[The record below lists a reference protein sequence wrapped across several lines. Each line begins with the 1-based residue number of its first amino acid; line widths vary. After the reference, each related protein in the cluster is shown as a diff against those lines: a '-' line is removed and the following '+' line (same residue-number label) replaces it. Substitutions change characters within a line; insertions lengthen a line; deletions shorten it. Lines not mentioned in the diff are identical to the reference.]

1 MFLELV
7 YFFVKYLRE
16 KLSVK
21 IIIIE
26 NAGDIKFSYFVVVI
40 VVVVVFGT
48 SFTVQLLEPG
58 HLEEN

>member
-26 NAGDIKFSYFVVVI
+26 NAGDIKFSYFVVV
-40 VVVVVFGT
+40 VFGT